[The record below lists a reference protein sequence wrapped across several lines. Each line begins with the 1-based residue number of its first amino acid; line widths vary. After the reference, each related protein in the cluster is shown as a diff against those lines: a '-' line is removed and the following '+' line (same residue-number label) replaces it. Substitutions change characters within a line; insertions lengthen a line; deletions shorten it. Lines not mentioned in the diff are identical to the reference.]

1 MPRRSESSPPGRGCL
16 RGLGVRVL
24 DHQHAAVQFRE
35 VVSRRGNQPTHLLH
49 AIARVPLARS
59 LAAAGAVAE
68 ARQTYADFA
77 AAWRNADA
85 HQPLLLAAAT
95 EAAALPPLSDPA
107 R

>member
-1 MPRRSESSPPGRGCL
+1 
-16 RGLGVRVL
+16 VL